1 MHDSSLLLVWCFAL
15 RGTVYPQRP
24 IDQTLPAGERAAG
37 ARNAGIH
44 WVAACVRCRIPGM
57 SRDDEDRILHGL
69 YYYRESIDEDVQ
81 VTSEQLLWLA
91 MHPLAEGEA
100 WHRDGKL
107 QSLDASEFP
116 QEIRVKLLTAK
127 LELPL
132 RYLQYR
138 RLITYARRSDGML
151 YAAVTFA
158 GADRAIRLHT
168 RRGRMDLWYRE
179 HRDGVIGMTITILI
193 SLITALVTVLVVNKM
208 LRL

>member
-1 MHDSSLLLVWCFAL
+1 
-15 RGTVYPQRP
+15 
-24 IDQTLPAGERAAG
+24 
-37 ARNAGIH
+37 
-44 WVAACVRCRIPGM
+44 M

-69 YYYRESIDEDVQ
+69 YYYRENIDEDVQ
-81 VTSEQLLWLA
+81 VSGEQLLWLA
-91 MHPLAEGEA
+91 MHPLREGEA

-107 QSLDASEFP
+107 QSLDTSAFP
-116 QEIRVKLLTAK
+116 EEVRGKLITAK

-138 RLITYARRSDGML
+138 RLITYARRSDGMF

-179 HRDGVIGMTITILI
+179 HRDGVLGMSITVLI
-193 SLITALVTVLVVNKM
+193 SLITALLTVIVTTKLLKP
-208 LRL
+208 

>member
-1 MHDSSLLLVWCFAL
+1 
-15 RGTVYPQRP
+15 
-24 IDQTLPAGERAAG
+24 
-37 ARNAGIH
+37 
-44 WVAACVRCRIPGM
+44 M

-81 VTSEQLLWLA
+81 VSSEQLLWLA
-91 MHPLAEGEA
+91 MHPLREGDA
-100 WHRDGKL
+100 WNQNGKL
-107 QSLDASEFP
+107 QRLDPSEFP
-116 QEIRVKLLTAK
+116 EEIRGKLLTAK

-179 HRDGVIGMTITILI
+179 HRDGVAGVSITVLI
-193 SLITALVTVLVVNKM
+193 AFITALLTVLVINRILK
-208 LRL
+208 L

>member
-1 MHDSSLLLVWCFAL
+1 
-15 RGTVYPQRP
+15 
-24 IDQTLPAGERAAG
+24 
-37 ARNAGIH
+37 
-44 WVAACVRCRIPGM
+44 M

-69 YYYRESIDEDVQ
+69 YYYREKIDEDVQ
-81 VTSEQLLWLA
+81 LTSEQLLWLA
-91 MHPLAEGEA
+91 MHPMREGEA
-100 WHRDGKL
+100 WNKEGKL
-107 QSLDASEFP
+107 QSMDASEFP
-116 QEIRVKLLTAK
+116 AEIRSKLITAK

-179 HRDGVIGMTITILI
+179 HRDGIVGISITVLI
-193 SLITALVTVLVVNKM
+193 SFITALLTVLALTKI
-208 LRL
+208 LRF